1 MLVIVLVPLVDANV
15 NDPADA
21 VNDIPVDN
29 VKLPNTDI
37 PEIACNVPAYPVKLR
52 FLKFDPASSVN
63 AYVPPVKL
71 KLMLFASDK
80 DPEATDIAVDPD
92 EVTLTT

>member
-1 MLVIVLVPLVDANV
+1 MVLVPLVDANV
-15 NDPADA
+15 IDDVEA

-29 VKLPNTDI
+29 VKLPYTDI
-37 PEIACNVPAYPVKLR
+37 LGVAANVPAYPVKSR
-52 FLKFDPASSVN
+52 FLKFDPAESVY

-71 KLMLFASDK
+71 KLMLFASDNA
-80 DPEATDIAVDPD
+80 PVPRLIAVEPE